1 MKRRA
6 LSILLAVFVLALA
19 SLACEASFS
28 TAKIS
33 DAFMTNDENAAAK
46 TSLFAQDDVFYCVV
60 QLSGAPDD
68 TKLKAVWTAVEV
80 EGEAPNT
87 FLYEKEYVGGAS
99 SVTFD
104 LSNSQLWPPG
114 KYKVDL
120 YLNDQLDR
128 TLEFAV
134 ASPVQ

>member
-1 MKRRA
+1 M
-6 LSILLAVFVLALA
+6 V
-19 SLACEASFS
+19 
-28 TAKIS
+28 T
-33 DAFMTNDENAAAK
+33 
-46 TSLFAQDDVFYCVV
+46 
-60 QLSGAPDD
+60 LSGAPDD

-87 FLYEKEYVGGAS
+87 LIYEKEYVGGAS
-99 SVTFD
+99 TVTFD
-104 LSNSQLWPPG
+104 LSNSQPWPPG

-134 ASPVQ
+134 VPSVQ